1 MSVDVHRHF
10 HDELSH
16 VKVRLLTMSGEAEAA
31 LGLAVEALLE
41 RDGEKA
47 RRVIAGD
54 RVIDSM
60 EVEIEEQCINLLA
73 LQQPMARDLRM
84 LTSALKIANDLERV
98 GDHAVNIAQSAER
111 LTQARPIT
119 PEPEIVEMARLAR
132 DMLSDALE
140 AFIRGDAAAG
150 REVCLRD
157 DKVDALHRS
166 VFRILLTHMMEDPHM
181 IGAGMELFLVSRNLE
196 RVADLATNIG
206 EDVVFLVEG
215 KSIKHHAE
223 DRGEARAVMRH
234 VGHMSAQPAIAP
246 GATPAPAPR
255 ERIAAIDVGS
265 NSVRLL
271 VAEYDPASGLS
282 VIDEMKDQPRLAAG
296 LATTGCLDEAA
307 IERAMQTLGRMR
319 EVCQRRGVKRIAAVA
334 TAAVREAENGPWFVR
349 RVRAGAGHP
358 APDHRRGDRGRALL
372 PVGRPPLPPG
382 RRPHPRGRH
391 RRRQP
396 GADRRGRRPGRAH
409 RVAAARRG
417 PPDRAPP
424 SR

>member
-41 RDGEKA
+41 RDEEKA

-111 LTQARPIT
+111 LSQARPIT
-119 PEPEIVEMARLAR
+119 PEPEIIEMARLAR

-181 IGAGMELFLVSRNLE
+181 IGAGMELFLVSRNME

-223 DRGEARAVMRH
+223 DRGEPRPSGVY
-234 VGHMSAQPAIAP
+234 PAAT
-246 GATPAPAPR
+246 GA
-255 ERIAAIDVGS
+255 
-265 NSVRLL
+265 
-271 VAEYDPASGLS
+271 
-282 VIDEMKDQPRLAAG
+282 
-296 LATTGCLDEAA
+296 
-307 IERAMQTLGRMR
+307 
-319 EVCQRRGVKRIAAVA
+319 
-334 TAAVREAENGPWFVR
+334 
-349 RVRAGAGHP
+349 
-358 APDHRRGDRGRALL
+358 
-372 PVGRPPLPPG
+372 
-382 RRPHPRGRH
+382 
-391 RRRQP
+391 
-396 GADRRGRRPGRAH
+396 
-409 RVAAARRG
+409 
-417 PPDRAPP
+417 
-424 SR
+424 

>member
-1 MSVDVHRHF
+1 MSFDAHRHF

-98 GDHAVNIAQSAER
+98 GDHAVNIAQSTER

-140 AFIRGDAAAG
+140 AFIRGDANAG

-223 DRGEARAVMRH
+223 DRGDA
-234 VGHMSAQPAIAP
+234 
-246 GATPAPAPR
+246 
-255 ERIAAIDVGS
+255 
-265 NSVRLL
+265 
-271 VAEYDPASGLS
+271 PASGAY
-282 VIDEMKDQPRLAAG
+282 QAASG
-296 LATTGCLDEAA
+296 
-307 IERAMQTLGRMR
+307 
-319 EVCQRRGVKRIAAVA
+319 
-334 TAAVREAENGPWFVR
+334 
-349 RVRAGAGHP
+349 
-358 APDHRRGDRGRALL
+358 
-372 PVGRPPLPPG
+372 
-382 RRPHPRGRH
+382 
-391 RRRQP
+391 
-396 GADRRGRRPGRAH
+396 
-409 RVAAARRG
+409 
-417 PPDRAPP
+417 
-424 SR
+424 S